1 MVRLLSIGI
10 GVVSTM
16 VVLLP
21 VMLILHY
28 TIFKRYSLKKTI
40 FIFIYAVYLSAVFT
54 VVGIPTINALMVHVE
69 FNWIPVID
77 IVNSP
82 LEYIKNT
89 VLNIILFVPLGFL
102 LPTIWKQY
110 RALKKTFLA
119 GLGLSFMIEI
129 LQIFTY
135 RLTDIDDLI
144 TNSVGTV
151 IGFFLSSV
159 FAEKLRLKL
168 PDADEKHGP
177 IIICIIVFLIM
188 FGVQPLI
195 SSGIWDFV
203 LSSTIWEKIR

>member
-54 VVGIPTINALMVHVE
+54 VVGIPTINTLMVHAE

-168 PDADEKHGP
+168 PGTDEKYEP

-188 FGVQPLI
+188 FCVQPLI

>member
-1 MVRLLSIGI
+1 MVRLLSICI
-10 GVVSTM
+10 GVISTM

-21 VMLILHY
+21 VMIILHY
-28 TIFKRYSLKKTI
+28 TIFKRYSLTKTI

-54 VVGIPTINALMVHVE
+54 VVGVPTINALMVHAE

-77 IVNSP
+77 IVDSP

-102 LPTIWKQY
+102 LPIIWNQY
-110 RALKKTFLA
+110 RTLRKTFLA

-144 TNSVGTV
+144 TNSAGAM

-168 PDADEKHGP
+168 PGTDEKYEP

-188 FGVQPLI
+188 FCVQPLI
-195 SSGIWDFV
+195 SNGIWEYV
-203 LSSTIWEKIR
+203 LSSSIWEKIW